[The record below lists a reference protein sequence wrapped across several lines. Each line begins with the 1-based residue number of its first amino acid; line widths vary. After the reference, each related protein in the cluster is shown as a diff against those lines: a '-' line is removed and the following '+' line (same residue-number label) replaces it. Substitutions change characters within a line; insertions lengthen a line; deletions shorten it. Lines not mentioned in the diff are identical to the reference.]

1 MDASPMSNGK
11 MELDGGSSGLY
22 MGAGKRD
29 KNYAAGHWVEK
40 QCLPSRLKFSVK
52 KLPKILLPH
61 LFHYL
66 GSIFSNKGSSPSV
79 DSGFSGSSA
88 PGGSIDD
95 LGSVASIP
103 TAEEKMASESEL
115 VKVEEE
121 IRTLRQVT
129 LSSPLQITLASP
141 LPNPLPSQLP
151 SLFPSPFP
159 SPLCNVNFSHF
170 KIYKVLQAK
179 LRRQNDLKRKLGIT
193 QLDEIKSDINV
204 TLKTI
209 SESDAFVKTSSTLK
223 TAGQKTGEVLSV
235 AGQKT
240 GEVLGSASVSLK
252 GKLGEMRNSPSFQSF
267 GSSVNNTW
275 TRLKRQASTT
285 MRTSQSANDV
295 NGAAAG
301 AGIIENGREPE
312 ELIKGD

>member
-1 MDASPMSNGK
+1 MP
-11 MELDGGSSGLY
+11 
-22 MGAGKRD
+22 
-29 KNYAAGHWVEK
+29 KNAFFGYY
-40 QCLPSRLKFSVK
+40 LTINSIFPSRFFNFRHKLIANASKKTFSQVRS
-52 KLPKILLPH
+52 LEH
-61 LFHYL
+61 
-66 GSIFSNKGSSPSV
+66 FSRPMVCSWTPC
-79 DSGFSGSSA
+79 
-88 PGGSIDD
+88 
-95 LGSVASIP
+95 
-103 TAEEKMASESEL
+103 
-115 VKVEEE
+115 
-121 IRTLRQVT
+121 
-129 LSSPLQITLASP
+129 
-141 LPNPLPSQLP
+141 NPLPSQLP

-275 TRLKRQASTT
+275 TSLKRQASTT

>member
-22 MGAGKRD
+22 MGA
-29 KNYAAGHWVEK
+29 
-40 QCLPSRLKFSVK
+40 
-52 KLPKILLPH
+52 
-61 LFHYL
+61 
-66 GSIFSNKGSSPSV
+66 GSSPSV

-95 LGSVASIP
+95 LGSVASTP
-103 TAEEKMASESEL
+103 TAEEKMAWESEL

-121 IRTLRQVT
+121 IRTLRQ
-129 LSSPLQITLASP
+129 
-141 LPNPLPSQLP
+141 
-151 SLFPSPFP
+151 
-159 SPLCNVNFSHF
+159 
-170 KIYKVLQAK
+170 VLQAK

-275 TRLKRQASTT
+275 TSLKRQASTT

>member
-22 MGAGKRD
+22 MGAG
-29 KNYAAGHWVEK
+29 
-40 QCLPSRLKFSVK
+40 
-52 KLPKILLPH
+52 
-61 LFHYL
+61 
-66 GSIFSNKGSSPSV
+66 SSPSV

-95 LGSVASIP
+95 LGNVATTP
-103 TAEEKMASESEL
+103 TAEEKMAWESEL

-121 IRTLRQVT
+121 IRTLRQ
-129 LSSPLQITLASP
+129 
-141 LPNPLPSQLP
+141 
-151 SLFPSPFP
+151 
-159 SPLCNVNFSHF
+159 
-170 KIYKVLQAK
+170 VLQAK

-275 TRLKRQASTT
+275 TSLKRQASTT
-285 MRTSQSANDV
+285 MRTSQSANNV

>member
-22 MGAGKRD
+22 MGAG
-29 KNYAAGHWVEK
+29 
-40 QCLPSRLKFSVK
+40 
-52 KLPKILLPH
+52 
-61 LFHYL
+61 
-66 GSIFSNKGSSPSV
+66 SSPSV

-95 LGSVASIP
+95 LGNVATTP
-103 TAEEKMASESEL
+103 TAEEKMAWESEL

-121 IRTLRQVT
+121 IRTLRQV
-129 LSSPLQITLASP
+129 
-141 LPNPLPSQLP
+141 
-151 SLFPSPFP
+151 
-159 SPLCNVNFSHF
+159 
-170 KIYKVLQAK
+170 LQAK
-179 LRRQNDLKRKLGIT
+179 LRQQNDLKRKLGIT

-275 TRLKRQASTT
+275 TSLKRQASTT
-285 MRTSQSANDV
+285 MRTSQSANNV

>member
-11 MELDGGSSGLY
+11 MELDGESSGLY
-22 MGAGKRD
+22 MGA
-29 KNYAAGHWVEK
+29 
-40 QCLPSRLKFSVK
+40 
-52 KLPKILLPH
+52 
-61 LFHYL
+61 
-66 GSIFSNKGSSPSV
+66 GSSPSV

-95 LGSVASIP
+95 LGSVATP
-103 TAEEKMASESEL
+103 TAEEKMAWESEL

-121 IRTLRQVT
+121 IRTLRQ
-129 LSSPLQITLASP
+129 
-141 LPNPLPSQLP
+141 
-151 SLFPSPFP
+151 
-159 SPLCNVNFSHF
+159 
-170 KIYKVLQAK
+170 VLQAK

-275 TRLKRQASTT
+275 TSLKRQASTT

-295 NGAAAG
+295 NGAEAG

>member
-1 MDASPMSNGK
+1 MDASPMSNGQ

-22 MGAGKRD
+22 MGAG
-29 KNYAAGHWVEK
+29 
-40 QCLPSRLKFSVK
+40 
-52 KLPKILLPH
+52 
-61 LFHYL
+61 
-66 GSIFSNKGSSPSV
+66 SSPSV
-79 DSGFSGSSA
+79 DSGFSGSTA
-88 PGGSIDD
+88 PGGSIED
-95 LGSVASIP
+95 LGSVASTP
-103 TAEEKMASESEL
+103 TAEEKMAWESEL
-115 VKVEEE
+115 AKVEEE
-121 IRTLRQVT
+121 IRTLRQ
-129 LSSPLQITLASP
+129 
-141 LPNPLPSQLP
+141 
-151 SLFPSPFP
+151 
-159 SPLCNVNFSHF
+159 
-170 KIYKVLQAK
+170 VLQAK

-275 TRLKRQASTT
+275 TSLKRQASTT
-285 MRTSQSANDV
+285 MRNSQSANDV
-295 NGAAAG
+295 NGAAAD
-301 AGIIENGREPE
+301 AGVIENGREPE

>member
-1 MDASPMSNGK
+1 MSNGK

-22 MGAGKRD
+22 MGA
-29 KNYAAGHWVEK
+29 
-40 QCLPSRLKFSVK
+40 
-52 KLPKILLPH
+52 
-61 LFHYL
+61 
-66 GSIFSNKGSSPSV
+66 GSSPSV

-95 LGSVASIP
+95 LGSVASTP
-103 TAEEKMASESEL
+103 TAEEKMAWESEL

-121 IRTLRQVT
+121 IRTLRQ
-129 LSSPLQITLASP
+129 
-141 LPNPLPSQLP
+141 
-151 SLFPSPFP
+151 
-159 SPLCNVNFSHF
+159 
-170 KIYKVLQAK
+170 VLQAK

-275 TRLKRQASTT
+275 TSLKRQASTT